1 MGNSKQE
8 LAKQKKTSSK
18 TSRKPGSPAKS
29 SCRRVGSTSGTTD
42 RKPSGKASNKQ
53 ALPQSPANCTGVPG
67 DGSLS
72 PGRNDEPEPVD
83 SAERLRSAI
92 DEEVIRQSHEIAR
105 ALVKKT
111 ISGDMS
117 GARLVADITGVKNPR
132 IKPPKNRCGPTLAEQ
147 LALEPPWEGPEEG
160 YEDTSPRPQGN
171 GSLIQPN

>member
-92 DEEVIRQSHEIAR
+92 
-105 ALVKKT
+105 
-111 ISGDMS
+111 SGDMS